1 VIVRILGE
9 GQFDVPD
16 DALAELNDADEAL
29 VAAVDAGDE
38 GAFGPCLA
46 DLQAGVHQA
55 GTPVAMDH
63 IEPSDMVLPA
73 ADATLAEVRALLGK
87 DGLIPG

>member
-1 VIVRILGE
+1 MIVRILGE

-16 DALAELNDADEAL
+16 DAIAQLNDADEAL

-38 GAFGPCLA
+38 GAFGPCLSN
-46 DLQAGVHQA
+46 LQDGVHRA
-55 GTPVAMDH
+55 GRPVAMDH
-63 IEPSDMVLPA
+63 IGPSDLVLPG
-73 ADATLAEVRALLGK
+73 ADATLAEVQALLGT